1 MSTTTNLGLTLT
13 GEGQADVQKLFLT
26 WRNEMSGE
34 TGTSNM
40 EKIDA
45 AYGEM
50 AETIENLT
58 TATEDIKDRLHDI
71 TMALSNGVHIY
82 GAKWDGTN
90 AKMSRM
96 FDATDITTDIT
107 NFAHRGATNTDYNN
121 PFDAIYPFSEFK
133 ACNVS
138 VDTYVALEDGADIR
152 GAVTAWYGDP
162 DFKYDGTN
170 GLVGAYRPEY
180 WFTAYKD
187 GTDTIFAI
195 ADGKIDGWVH
205 SPAYIRGMGF
215 AVDAGDN
222 KLTCNS
228 GQPLTN
234 VQIGQLHTRAKNTG
248 FTIDD
253 IYTYSAEVTAM
264 IVEFAD
270 MNTQRA
276 IGNGVDSNY
285 RSNNNDKPFIAE
297 TGATRVVLPKDFA
310 PFAVVGA
317 TLDFGASKDAVVA
330 ANRRTCTGYEVY
342 SEDSKYIS
350 VNFDTALDVTTD
362 MFVSAHGMV
371 NGEGVGNASGYIG
384 ANGKANAFYRGA
396 IAHANRWRYILGAYR
411 QAGTAEIWVCNDPDK
426 CDDYDALNTAS
437 ADHIDTGYHLPIVD
451 GEKKEG
457 YIQTLAVIDGLGA
470 VPVCTSVGGNST
482 NPVGD
487 YCYQPALTT
496 GNTVLVAGGTASS
509 GAICGAFSGSWS
521 YSSSSSTWHRA
532 VSPVL
537 K

>member
-1 MSTTTNLGLTLT
+1 MSKTTNLNLTLT
-13 GEGQADVQKLFLT
+13 GEGSEDVKKLFLT
-26 WRNEMSGE
+26 WRNEMAGE

-40 EKIDA
+40 ELIDA

-50 AETIENLT
+50 DDAIT
-58 TATEDIKDRLHDI
+58 DIKKRLHDI

-82 GAKWDGTN
+82 GVKWDGTN
-90 AKMSRM
+90 AKMTRM

-107 NFAHRGATNTDYNN
+107 NFAHRGTVNASYSN
-121 PFDAIYPFSEFK
+121 PFDNIYPFSEFK
-133 ACNVS
+133 ACNV
-138 VDTYVALEDGADIR
+138 DIDAYVALAAGADIR
-152 GAVTAWYGDP
+152 TAVTAWYGDP

-170 GLVGAYRPEY
+170 GFVGAYRPEY
-180 WFTAYKD
+180 WYTAYKD
-187 GTDTIFAI
+187 GTNTVFAV
-195 ADGKIDGWVH
+195 ADGAIDGWVH

-215 AVDAGDN
+215 AVDAGND
-222 KLTCNS
+222 KITCND

-234 VQIGQLHTRAKNTG
+234 VAIGTIHARAKSTG

-264 IVEFAD
+264 VVEYAD

-285 RSNNNDKPFIAE
+285 RQNEGDKPLIAE
-297 TGATRVVLPKDFA
+297 TGATRVVLPKAFA
-310 PFAVVGA
+310 PFAVAGA
-317 TLDFGASKDAVVA
+317 TLDFGASNGAVVL
-330 ANRRTCTGYEVY
+330 ANRRKCTGYEVY
-342 SEDSKYIS
+342 TNNADYIS

-371 NGEGVGNASGYIG
+371 NGDGIGNASGYIG
-384 ANGKANAFYRGA
+384 TNGKANAFYRGA

-411 QAGTAEIWVCNDPDK
+411 QTGTAEIWICKDPDK
-426 CDDYDALNTAS
+426 CDDFDALNTAS
-437 ADHIDTGYHLPIVD
+437 EYHIDTGYHLPIVD
-451 GEKKEG
+451 GVQKEG
-457 YIQTLAVIDGLGA
+457 YINTLAVIDGLGA
-470 VPVCTSVGGNST
+470 VPVCTAIGGNST

-496 GNTVLVAGGTASS
+496 GNTVLIAGGGASG
-509 GAICGAFSGSWS
+509 GAGCGAFCGYWYADSGYS
-521 YSSSSSTWHRA
+521 YWGCA
-532 VSPVL
+532 ASPVL